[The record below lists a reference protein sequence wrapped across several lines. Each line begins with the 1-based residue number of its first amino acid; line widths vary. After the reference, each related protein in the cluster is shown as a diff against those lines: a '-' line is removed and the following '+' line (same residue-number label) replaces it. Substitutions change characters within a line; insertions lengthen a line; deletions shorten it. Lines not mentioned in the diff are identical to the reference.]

1 MIMTTNFEQ
10 LELLAK
16 EIEAFTPLYNLC
28 TQAEQFVYV
37 NQATSATFSRKALEH
52 LIGIVF
58 KLKKREA
65 PDNLVDKINDP
76 TFCEFAGVNPD
87 FKSKAHFVRKIGNN
101 GAHGTEVTLRE
112 CRNSVYNLY
121 MVVMT
126 VLQKLLN
133 LTPNRWDPDKI
144 PHMQLVI
151 ASTADAT
158 LTPEVA
164 AGITAAIPAEAVSS
178 TAPAQMPPAHEASE
192 KETRELFIDMM
203 LREAGWEVM
212 EQKGLVVAGKACVE
226 IAVEGMPTSE
236 SGRGYVDYVLFGQD
250 GQPLA
255 IIEAKRTGVSTEAG
269 HEQAKIYADCLERKY
284 GYRPAIYL
292 SNGYHTQY
300 LDGLGYPLRD
310 VMSFH
315 SHADLIYLREKRGRS
330 MITDMEPNPD
340 IAGRYYQLTAV
351 KTICER
357 FNAMRRRA
365 LIVMATGT
373 GKTRTAISLCEVL
386 TRNNW
391 AKRILFL
398 ADRTS
403 LVHQA
408 YENFV
413 TLLPNETKTVLN
425 EEREPNMTAR
435 LVFSTYQTMIHYID
449 EEEKKFS
456 VGQFDL
462 IIIDEAHR
470 SVFGE
475 YGTIFDYFDSL
486 LVGLTAT
493 PRDEIERST
502 YDLMGLEGG
511 EPDFAYEHEDAVRDG
526 YLVDHEDLVRHSNIM
541 ERGVKYSERSP
552 EEQRM
557 LEDIAFRSSQDAM
570 LDPDAEDEL
579 DINEKDIFKRFYN
592 RDTVSKMLEDLMENG
607 LKVQGGEMIGKTI
620 IFAPNHKTAEFI
632 VKVFYEKYPEYSEN
646 NDFCR
651 LIDNYVKHAQ
661 TLIDRFAVTQ
671 QLPQIAVSVDMLDTG
686 IDIPACLNLVMFR
699 PVHSKIKFD
708 QMIGRG
714 TRLCPNLMSDGSDKT
729 KFLIFDWCN
738 NFNYFSL
745 NPRGASLTRVESLT
759 ERLFGLRLKIMYLL
773 QQATYQEDEKT
784 RAIYNELRQTL
795 YGQVA
800 SLQDTRIAVRKVW
813 KHIVPFRTESRWDYI
828 SEIDV
833 AILDKEIK
841 PLLPRTMAMDMALR
855 FDVITYNVIV
865 GKMSKDYESG
875 IVAERC
881 QSKIMQI
888 AEQLQKRASIPQV
901 QAKMEVIR
909 QAMSNMFW
917 EEAGVS
923 DIERIRTELR
933 DLIQFLQTN
942 GRDDADLIVDFE
954 DVVTAS
960 ESDSTPE
967 YNAQKTYR
975 QKVLDYLA
983 ENMDSVAIS
992 KIYHLEQLTH
1002 ADMMEL
1008 ERIFWTE
1015 LGTKE
1020 DFERQTADH
1029 PVGSI
1034 AAFIRSIIQIDRQV
1048 ALDKYRALIIGA
1060 QMTSDQEQYLKSI
1073 LDYVCAN
1080 GDIKADVFQTPQFQR
1095 MRWPQV
1101 FGNHLAKVF
1110 DFVRDLHQ
1118 VIEIA

>member
-1 MIMTTNFEQ
+1 MVMTTNFEQ
-10 LELLAK
+10 LELLK
-16 EIEAFTPLYNLC
+16 DKIPSFGKLHELC
-28 TQAEQFVYV
+28 TNAEKLVYV
-37 NQATSATFSRKALEH
+37 DARISASFSRMALEH
-52 LIGIVF
+52 LISIVF
-58 KLKKREA
+58 KLKDREM
-65 PDNLVDKINDP
+65 PELLRDRIDDP
-76 TFCEFAGVNPD
+76 TFGEFTGINPD
-87 FKSKAHFVRKIGNN
+87 FVRKAHFIRKIGNF
-101 GAHGTEVTLRE
+101 GAHGMDVTLVQ

-121 MVVMT
+121 MVVNA
-126 VLQKLLN
+126 VLQKTGAIKFALQ
-133 LTPNRWDPDKI
+133 WDPDKI
-144 PHMQLVI
+144 PHCTVTTLSS
-151 ASTADAT
+151 ADSTLSPADAQ
-158 LTPEVA
+158 E
-164 AGITAAIPAEAVSS
+164 ITAAIPAEAVSS

-269 HEQAKIYADCLERKY
+269 HEQARIYADCLERKY

-408 YENFV
+408 YENFS
-413 TLLPNETKTVLN
+413 TLLRDETKTVLN

-449 EEEKKFS
+449 EEEKRFS

-475 YGTIFDYFDSL
+475 YGAIFDYFDSL

-526 YLVDHEDLVRHSNIM
+526 FLVNHEDLVRHSYIM

-557 LEDIAFRSSQDAM
+557 LEEIAFRDSQKTM
-570 LDPDAEDEL
+570 QDPDAGSEL
-579 DINEKDIFKRFYN
+579 DIDQKDIFKRFYN
-592 RDTVSKMLEDLMENG
+592 HDTVSKMLDDLMENG

-620 IFAPNHKTAEFI
+620 IFAPNHKTAEFV
-632 VKVFYEKYPEYSEN
+632 VKVFNEKYPEYGD
-646 NDFCR
+646 DFCL
-651 LIDNYVKHAQ
+651 LIDNYIKHAQ
-661 TLIDRFAVTQ
+661 KRIDRFAITQ

-714 TRLCPNLMSDGSDKT
+714 TRLCPNLMSDGSDKK
-729 KFLIFDWCN
+729 KFLIFDWCG

-759 ERLFGLRLKIMYLL
+759 ERLFGLRLKIMFLL
-773 QQATYQEDEKT
+773 QQAAYQEDDQT
-784 RAIYNELRQTL
+784 RAIYSNIRQIL
-795 YGQVA
+795 YTQVA

-828 SEIDV
+828 SEVDV
-833 AILDKEIK
+833 AVLERDVK
-841 PLLPRTMAMDMALR
+841 PLLPRTMSMDMALR

-865 GKMSKDYESG
+865 GRLVRDYESG
-875 IVAERC
+875 VVAERC
-881 QSKIMQI
+881 QGKIMQI

-901 QAKMEVIR
+901 QAKMEVIH
-909 QAMSNMFW
+909 QAMSSMFW
-917 EEAGVS
+917 EEAGVP

-954 DVVTAS
+954 DVVTAQAA
-960 ESDSTPE
+960 DSTPV
-967 YNAQKTYR
+967 YSTQKTYR

-992 KIYHLEQLTH
+992 KIYRLEQLTH

-1034 AAFIRSIIQIDRQV
+1034 AAFIRSIIQIDRNV

-1080 GDIKADVFQTPQFQR
+1080 GDIKAEVFQTPQFQH

-1110 DFVRDLHQ
+1110 DFVKGLHQ